1 MNLQLVY
8 RHNLS
13 LSENENMFEKKKIN
27 KTLGKQNQNDQK
39 KKILTVE
46 VEP

>member
-1 MNLQLVY
+1 MKICLK
-8 RHNLS
+8 
-13 LSENENMFEKKKIN
+13 KKKIN